1 MAIALWCTKRTIDDG
16 KIITLMQTLL
26 LVFLTL
32 GLTGALI
39 LLFLLYKK
47 LLESQK
53 PKEGE
58 QNLFIMLQNQIQDL
72 TRTVDQKMTDT
83 HKALNTTQENLHK
96 TIQTQFSQ
104 SARIISDVTERLT
117 KLDETNRQVVSFTD
131 QMKNL
136 ERVLTNSKNRGS
148 LGEAGLELILSNI
161 LPPGTYKLQYAFL
174 DGDTVDAVICIKD
187 QFLPVDAKF
196 SLDNYRR
203 ILDEIDPAKKEILE
217 KEFKT
222 DLKKRIDETAKYIK
236 PKEGTLDFAFMF
248 IPAEGIYY
256 DLLINEVGAVK
267 VNTRSLIDYAFKEK
281 KVIIVSPTTFAA
293 YLQTV
298 LQGLRALQIE
308 ESAKEIRKRVEQ
320 LGSHLLAFDAYMQ
333 KLGNNLGTT
342 VGMYNQAYKELGKI
356 DKDVI
361 KITEGEKNI
370 EVLQLERP
378 QSLEK
383 MS

>member
-1 MAIALWCTKRTIDDG
+1 MFQT
-16 KIITLMQTLL
+16 TL
-26 LVFLTL
+26 
-32 GLTGALI
+32 LI
-39 LLFLLYKK
+39 LLACGLVSTLLVLFSLSKK
-47 LLESQK
+47 LRDLQK

-58 QNLFIMLQNQIQDL
+58 QNLFVMLQNQIQDL
-72 TRTVDQKMTDT
+72 SRTVDQKMSDT
-83 HKALNTTQENLHK
+83 HKVMTQTQDNLHR
-96 TIQTQFSQ
+96 TIQSQFGQ
-104 SARIISDVTERLT
+104 SAKIISEVTERLT
-117 KLDETNRQVVSFTD
+117 KLDETNRQVVSFAD

-136 ERVLTNSKNRGS
+136 ERVLTNQKTRGA

-161 LPPGTYKLQYAFL
+161 LPPKSYQMQYGFT
-174 DGDTVDAVICIKD
+174 DGDIVDAVIFIKD
-187 QFLPVDAKF
+187 QLLCVDAKF

-203 ILDEIDPAKKEILE
+203 IVDEIDPGKKEVLE
-217 KEFKT
+217 KEFKS
-222 DLKKRIDETAKYIK
+222 DLKKRIDETSKYIK

-308 ESAKEIRKRVEQ
+308 ESAKEIRKRVEE
-320 LGSHLLAFDAYMQ
+320 LGRHISSFDSYMQ

-356 DKDVI
+356 DKDVVR
-361 KITEGEKNI
+361 ITDGERVI
-370 EVLQLERP
+370 EVKEIEKPRTDVLE
-378 QSLEK
+378 
-383 MS
+383 

>member
-1 MAIALWCTKRTIDDG
+1 
-16 KIITLMQTLL
+16 MQTTLL
-26 LVFLTL
+26 IILTL
-32 GLTGALI
+32 GLASALI

-47 LLESQK
+47 LQDSQK
-53 PKEGE
+53 PKDGE
-58 QNLFIMLQNQIQDL
+58 QNLFLLIQNQIQDL
-72 TRTVDQKMTDT
+72 SRTVDEKITDT
-83 HKALNTTQENLHK
+83 HKVMAETQSTLHR
-96 TIQTQFSQ
+96 TIQSQFGQ
-104 SARIISDVTERLT
+104 SAKIISEVTERLT
-117 KLDETNRQVVSFTD
+117 KLDETNRQVVSFAD

-136 ERVLTNSKNRGS
+136 ERVLTNQKTRGA

-161 LPPGTYKLQYAFL
+161 LPPGTYQMQYGFP
-174 DGDTVDAVICIKD
+174 DGDIVDAAIFIKD
-187 QFLPVDAKF
+187 QILPVDAKF

-203 ILDEIDPAKKEILE
+203 IVDEIDPAKKEMLE

-236 PKEGTLDFAFMF
+236 PTNGTLDFAFMF

-308 ESAKEIRKRVEQ
+308 ESAKEIRKRVEELGRH
-320 LGSHLLAFDAYMQ
+320 LGSFDMYMQ

-356 DKDVI
+356 DKDVVR
-361 KITEGEKNI
+361 ITEGERAIEPIQLDKPKNDTA
-370 EVLQLERP
+370 
-378 QSLEK
+378 
-383 MS
+383 

>member
-1 MAIALWCTKRTIDDG
+1 MVRLLLLCKP
-16 KIITLMQTLL
+16 LL

-136 ERVLTNSKNRGS
+136 GARAHEFQKPRQSRRV
-148 LGEAGLELILSNI
+148 AGLELILSNI

-203 ILDEIDPAKKEILE
+203 I
-217 KEFKT
+217 F
-222 DLKKRIDETAKYIK
+222 
-236 PKEGTLDFAFMF
+236 G
-248 IPAEGIYY
+248 
-256 DLLINEVGAVK
+256 
-267 VNTRSLIDYAFKEK
+267 
-281 KVIIVSPTTFAA
+281 
-293 YLQTV
+293 
-298 LQGLRALQIE
+298 
-308 ESAKEIRKRVEQ
+308 
-320 LGSHLLAFDAYMQ
+320 
-333 KLGNNLGTT
+333 
-342 VGMYNQAYKELGKI
+342 
-356 DKDVI
+356 
-361 KITEGEKNI
+361 
-370 EVLQLERP
+370 
-378 QSLEK
+378 
-383 MS
+383 

>member
-1 MAIALWCTKRTIDDG
+1 MTTILFILTITAITTSGVVI
-16 KIITLMQTLL
+16 
-26 LVFLTL
+26 
-32 GLTGALI
+32 
-39 LLFLLYKK
+39 FLLYSKVRD
-47 LLESQK
+47 LQK
-53 PKEGE
+53 PKAGE
-58 QNLFIMLQNQIQDL
+58 ENLFVMIQNQIQDL
-72 TRTVDQKMTDT
+72 TRTMDQKMMDT
-83 HKALNTTQENLHK
+83 HKVLNQTQESLNK
-96 TIQTQFSQ
+96 TIQGQHSQ
-104 SARIISDVTERLT
+104 SLRIISEVTEKLT

-161 LPPGTYKLQYAFL
+161 LPPGSYKTQYAFL
-174 DGDTVDAVICIKD
+174 DGDTVDAAIFIKD
-187 QFLPVDAKF
+187 QILPVDAKF

-217 KEFKT
+217 KEFKN
-222 DLKKRIDETAKYIK
+222 DLKKRIDETSKYIK
-236 PKEGTLDFAFMF
+236 PKENTLDFAFMF

-256 DLLINEVGAVK
+256 DLLVNEVGAVK

-298 LQGLRALQIE
+298 LQGLRALSIE

-320 LGSHLLAFDAYMQ
+320 LGTHLASFDTYMQ

-356 DKDVI
+356 DKDVM
-361 KITEGEKNI
+361 KITDGDKVI
-370 EVLQLERP
+370 EPMQLEKP
-378 QSLEK
+378 VAEDQI
-383 MS
+383 